1 MVLPQGTGGLNTVIL
16 GMVPMG
22 TRQKSLGQGPG
33 QQGILQAEF
42 ALPTRTQK
50 HGGPWILA
58 EFLQQ
63 GLQTQKRT
71 HQNFAGPCIPGGMQ
85 CPRSVGRGQG
95 YLGALEAGLAK
106 NQGGIPDLKA
116 RGYQSIAFG
125 CRDIPLPCQGQA
137 LFGGKDGAKTT
148 NPGMKART
156 NGRGSP
162 QDVQNDHPCVLDN
175 GRPQF
180 FGGKGH
186 LQQKTL
192 ICHSEAVLILWW
204 E

>member
-1 MVLPQGTGGLNTVIL
+1 
-16 GMVPMG
+16 
-22 TRQKSLGQGPG
+22 
-33 QQGILQAEF
+33 
-42 ALPTRTQK
+42 
-50 HGGPWILA
+50 
-58 EFLQQ
+58 
-63 GLQTQKRT
+63 
-71 HQNFAGPCIPGGMQ
+71 MQ

-137 LFGGKDGAKTT
+137 LFGAKDGAKTT

-192 ICHSEAVLILWW
+192 ICHSEAVMTL
-204 E
+204 

>member
-1 MVLPQGTGGLNTVIL
+1 
-16 GMVPMG
+16 MVPKG

-50 HGGPWILA
+50 KGGPWILA
-58 EFLQQ
+58 ELLQQ

-106 NQGGIPDLKA
+106 NQGGIPDLKT

-125 CRDIPLPCQGQA
+125 CRDIPLPGQGQA
-137 LFGGKDGAKTT
+137 LFGGKDGSKRT
-148 NPGMKART
+148 NPSMKART

-175 GRPQF
+175 GHPQF

-192 ICHSEAVLILWW
+192 ICHSEAVMTL
-204 E
+204 